1 MGVRRMQGK
10 WTVHVFFGLLGS
22 TLGGLGSQGP
32 NKCSMQC
39 AQVYSLHTAQYEQ
52 VLPSLQAC
60 QQGCQFFSEI
70 ETKNGFQDALSNLE
84 TCNYSCKE
92 QTQGVL
98 VPACQSGCGFHFDND
113 VTERKSSPPPPTFT
127 RGASPPP
134 PPPPP
139 FPVRARARGSLY
151 PPQSPPPP
159 RPTVIISRGTPRSSP
174 LPSPIATS
182 GPNPLFNILRSG
194 PGPVL
199 GPVMVNRQR
208 FNATPQRLTFGGEI
222 PPQAGL
228 VTKENP
234 RGPTIIGFNI
244 PQLLSKVQSILP
256 SMEQALPR
264 IQQQPRER
272 LASMDI
278 SMQPQERKENNIRR
292 PNHLEFSLPS
302 VERMFSRIGDA
313 LPDLEREM
321 EPIVDRVMG
330 IEIGNP
336 FQEFVE
342 TPRMS
347 IPRIPDGLFGVK
359 DSEEFG
365 FNSIFDEL
373 TNHMSSQF
381 SRTWSPFGKSQ
392 ETGKLTVIKAG
403 PGYHEEQHF
412 DIRPDGKLIEITES
426 PMHKDALEH
435 ENPMDVHFDSND
447 VEIFNPEEK
456 MEAESGEE
464 EKDEISEPVMDVWAI
479 EENGTEK
486 EEKEKE
492 KEEKQDQKNQENE
505 DSNSK
510 VETNVNQD
518 DDLIEKEEKEDESP
532 EALPQVKV
540 SEFSVK
546 EYPFLDVL
554 RNTVEENERM
564 SQQLP
569 NRYRSLADREY
580 RDDYTCN
587 SEHLKWSEWV
597 ACLHAKVGVPRWLT
611 AATISLG
618 IVFSVWLC
626 LVIPSSAP
634 KQRLRALVIK
644 AEKPSAAVAK
654 AKEVEAAAA
663 AAAKAK
669 EAEAA
674 GFDAKD
680 YVVAVVNVDMPPTYG
695 DWDSSPG
702 SPAPSYKSDM
712 APPVVPGSPAPS
724 YKSVDIPVEKTD
736 KSEKVNL
743 EPVHEK
749 KESNA

>member
-1 MGVRRMQGK
+1 MGLVRRRQGK

-32 NKCSMQC
+32 DKCSMQC

-52 VLPSLQAC
+52 VLPSLEAC

-127 RGASPPP
+127 RGPSP

-174 LPSPIATS
+174 LPSSIATS

-199 GPVMVNRQR
+199 GPVTVNRQR

-264 IQQQPRER
+264 VQQQPRER

-278 SMQPQERKENNIRR
+278 SMQPQERQGNNIRR

-403 PGYHEEQHF
+403 PGYHEGQHF

-486 EEKEKE
+486 DE
-492 KEEKQDQKNQENE
+492 KEE
-505 DSNSK
+505 
-510 VETNVNQD
+510 
-518 DDLIEKEEKEDESP
+518 ESP

-564 SQQLP
+564 SQQLL

-587 SEHLKWSEWV
+587 SEHLKWSDWV
-597 ACLHAKVGVPRWLT
+597 ACLHARVGVPRWLT

-626 LVIPSSAP
+626 LVIPSAAP
-634 KQRLRALVIK
+634 KQRIRALVIK
-644 AEKPSAAVAK
+644 TEKPSAAL
-654 AKEVEAAAA
+654 
-663 AAAKAK
+663 AKAK

-674 GFDAKD
+674 SKACEAAGVDPKT
-680 YVVAVVNVDMPPTYG
+680 VVSVVRVDLPPSYG
-695 DWDSSPG
+695 DVRPA

-712 APPVVPGSPAPS
+712 GVPASPEPS
-724 YKSVDIPVEKTD
+724 YRSVAPATKEEEAE
-736 KSEKVNL
+736 EKVVL
-743 EPVHEK
+743 EPVHGEGEK
-749 KESNA
+749 KKE

>member
-60 QQGCQFFSEI
+60 QQ
-70 ETKNGFQDALSNLE
+70 
-84 TCNYSCKE
+84 
-92 QTQGVL
+92 
-98 VPACQSGCGFHFDND
+98 ACQSGCGFHFDND

-127 RGASPPP
+127 RGPSP

-139 FPVRARARGSLY
+139 FPVRPRARGSLY

-159 RPTVIISRGTPRSSP
+159 RPTVIISQGTPRSSS
-174 LPSPIATS
+174 LQSSIATS

-199 GPVMVNRQR
+199 GPVMVNRRR

-222 PPQAGL
+222 PSQAGL

-264 IQQQPRER
+264 VQQQPRER

-278 SMQPQERKENNIRR
+278 SIQPQERRANNIRR
-292 PNHLEFSLPS
+292 PNHLEFNLPS
-302 VERMFSRIGDA
+302 VERMFSRIGDT

-347 IPRIPDGLFGVK
+347 IPRIPDGFFGVK

-373 TNHMSSQF
+373 TNHMSSQL

-412 DIRPDGKLIEITES
+412 DIRPDGKLIQITES

-456 MEAESGEE
+456 MEAESSEE
-464 EKDEISEPVMDVWAI
+464 VKEDTSEPVMDVWAI
-479 EENGTEK
+479 EENETEK
-486 EEKEKE
+486 EEEQD
-492 KEEKQDQKNQENE
+492 KEEKQENQENE

-510 VETNVNQD
+510 VESNVIQD
-518 DDLIEKEEKEDESP
+518 NLIENEEKEEESP

-564 SQQLP
+564 SQQLL

-587 SEHLKWSEWV
+587 SEHLKWSDWV
-597 ACLHAKVGVPRWLT
+597 ACLHARVGVPRWLT

-626 LVIPSSAP
+626 LVIPTAAP
-634 KQRLRALVIK
+634 KQRIRALVIRT
-644 AEKPSAAVAK
+644 EKPSATL
-654 AKEVEAAAA
+654 
-663 AAAKAK
+663 AKAK
-669 EAEAA
+669 EAEATAKACSAA
-674 GFDAKD
+674 GVDPST
-680 YVVAVVNVDMPPTYG
+680 VVSVVKVDMPPSYG
-695 DWDSSPG
+695 DVRPA

-712 APPVVPGSPAPS
+712 GVPASPAPS
-724 YKSVDIPVEKTD
+724 YRSVAPATKGEDAE
-736 KSEKVNL
+736 EKVVL
-743 EPVHEK
+743 EPVHGEEEK
-749 KESNA
+749 KKDSVA

>member
-1 MGVRRMQGK
+1 MQGK

-32 NKCSMQC
+32 DKCSMQC

-52 VLPSLQAC
+52 VLPSLEAC

-134 PPPPP
+134 PPP

-174 LPSPIATS
+174 LPSSIATS

-264 IQQQPRER
+264 VQQQPRER

-278 SMQPQERKENNIRR
+278 SMQPQERQENNIRR

-510 VETNVNQD
+510 VESNVNQD
-518 DDLIEKEEKEDESP
+518 DNLIEKEEKEEESP

-564 SQQLP
+564 SQQLL

-587 SEHLKWSEWV
+587 SEHLKWSDWV
-597 ACLHAKVGVPRWLT
+597 ACLHARVGVPRWLT

-626 LVIPSSAP
+626 LVIPTAAP
-634 KQRLRALVIK
+634 KQRIRALVIRT
-644 AEKPSAAVAK
+644 EKPSATL
-654 AKEVEAAAA
+654 
-663 AAAKAK
+663 AKAK
-669 EAEAA
+669 EAEATAKACSAA
-674 GFDAKD
+674 GVDPST
-680 YVVAVVNVDMPPTYG
+680 VVSVVKVDMPPSYG
-695 DWDSSPG
+695 QVRPD

-712 APPVVPGSPAPS
+712 CTPNSPAPS
-724 YKSVDIPVEKTD
+724 YRSVDIPAEESQEIV
-736 KSEKVNL
+736 L
-743 EPVHEK
+743 EPVHGEGEPTK
-749 KESNA
+749 KESVA